1 MAEDIQHFT
10 VTCPPGTAKANPQ
23 LTDLG
28 LPPRIVR
35 QIDWRVPNGAMG
47 IMGFLMAMGGLP
59 ILPSTAFAYVVAN
72 GEHGSWIPSKYPD
85 SGAWQCAMYN
95 TGVNPHSVYLTFHMD
110 LPARPA
116 ELQTLLPAFHL
127 MPVTDLSKA
136 GPPIGAR
143 P

>member
-23 LTDLG
+23 FTSLT

-35 QIDWRVPNGAMG
+35 QIDWRVPKGAMG
-47 IMGFLMAMGGLP
+47 VMGFLLAMGKVPVLP
-59 ILPSTAFAYVVAN
+59 TSTFAYVVAN
-72 GEHGSWIPSKYPD
+72 GENNSWNPTNYPD
-85 SGAWQCAMYN
+85 SGAWQCVMYN
-95 TGVNPHSVYLTFHMD
+95 TGANAHSVYLTFHMD
-110 LPARPA
+110 LPQPPA
-116 ELQTLLPAFHL
+116 ELQTLIPAFQL